1 MLGNN
6 TAKIGSIPLIDLE
19 HSVVDQ
25 KTPSSIFPAI
35 LASKNGFLKII
46 ESVTFVLEGEM

>member
-6 TAKIGSIPLIDLE
+6 TAKIVSTPLIDLE

-25 KTPSSIFPAI
+25 KTPRSIFPSY
-35 LASKNGFLKII
+35 LGLEKWVFKNY
-46 ESVTFVLEGEM
+46 